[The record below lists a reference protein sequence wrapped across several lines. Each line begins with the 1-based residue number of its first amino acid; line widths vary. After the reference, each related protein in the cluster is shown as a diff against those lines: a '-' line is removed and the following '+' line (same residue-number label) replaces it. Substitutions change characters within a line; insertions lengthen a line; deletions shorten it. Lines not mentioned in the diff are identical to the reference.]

1 MKSIS
6 IFILSIFVLST
17 GFTVNPEA
25 IMKDDEAKKIEDA
38 INVLEEINEI
48 SEERIPPA
56 LLKQAEGIVIIPSV
70 IKAGFVVAGNHGK
83 GIAMVREEDG
93 TWSLPAFVNITG
105 GSVGF
110 QVGVKATDVILIF
123 KRKQSLY
130 ELQNSDFT
138 LGADASIA
146 AGPVGR
152 TASASTNIKFEAEI
166 LSYSRSRGV
175 FAGVS
180 FEGSVLDVNNKS
192 NETFY
197 WKSGVSVDDIYHNN
211 VEEYPAEVI
220 EKLRSTLDGI
230 AL

>member
-1 MKSIS
+1 MKIIS
-6 IFILSIFVLST
+6 ILMIATLALNT

-25 IMKDDEAKKIEDA
+25 MLKDDESRKIEDA
-38 INVLEEINEI
+38 ITVLQEINEI
-48 SEERIPPA
+48 AEQRIPPA

-70 IKAGFVVAGNHGK
+70 IKAGFVVAGNRGK

-110 QVGVKATDVILIF
+110 QAGVKATDVILMF
-123 KRKQSLY
+123 KRKQTLY
-130 ELQNSDFT
+130 EMQNRDFT

-180 FEGSVLDVNNKS
+180 FEGSVLDVNDKA

-197 WKSGVSVDDIYHNN
+197 WKQGVTVDDIYHKN
-211 VEEYPAEVI
+211 VEEYPAEVV
-220 EKLRSTLDGI
+220 EKLMSTLDGV

>member
-1 MKSIS
+1 MKLIS
-6 IFILSIFVLST
+6 ILILSTLMLNT

-25 IMKDDEAKKIEDA
+25 IMKDDESKKIEDA

-48 SEERIPPA
+48 SEQRIPPA

-197 WKSGVSVDDIYHNN
+197 WKTDVSVDDIYNNN
-211 VEEYPAEVI
+211 VEEYPTEVI
-220 EKLRSTLDGI
+220 EKLRSTLDGV

>member
-1 MKSIS
+1 MKI
-6 IFILSIFVLST
+6 IPLFIIAILLINT
-17 GFTVNPEA
+17 GFVTPPPTRLQ
-25 IMKDDEAKKIEDA
+25 DDETEKIEDA
-38 INVLEEINEI
+38 ITVLKEINEI
-48 SEERIPPA
+48 SEQQIPPS
-56 LLKQAEGIVIIPSV
+56 LLKQAEGIVIIPNV

-83 GIAMVREEDG
+83 GISMVREDDG
-93 TWSLPAFVNITG
+93 SWSLPAFVNISG

-123 KRKQSLY
+123 KRKKSLF

-138 LGADASIA
+138 LGADASVA

-180 FEGSVLDVNNKS
+180 FEGSVLDVYEKANKNFYQ
-192 NETFY
+192 NEEVT
-197 WKSGVSVDDIYHNN
+197 VEDIYSYK
-211 VEEYPAEVI
+211 VENYPAEVV
-220 EKLRSTLDGI
+220 EKLMSTLDGI
-230 AL
+230 SL

>member
-1 MKSIS
+1 MKIIS
-6 IFILSIFVLST
+6 MLIIATLVLHT
-17 GFTVNPEA
+17 GFIMNPEA
-25 IMKDDEAKKIEDA
+25 LMKDDEAAKIEDA
-38 INVLEEINEI
+38 ITVLKEINEI
-48 SEERIPPA
+48 SEHRIPPA
-56 LLKQAEGIVIIPSV
+56 LLKQAEGIVIIPNV
-70 IKAGFVVAGNHGK
+70 IKAGFVIAGNHGK

-93 TWSLPAFVNITG
+93 TWSLPAFVNISG

-110 QVGVKATDVILIF
+110 QAGVKATDVILIF
-123 KRKQSLY
+123 KRKQTLY

-152 TASASTNIKFEAEI
+152 TASASTNITFEAEI

-197 WKSGVSVDDIYHNN
+197 WKSGITVDDIYHNN

-220 EKLRSTLDGI
+220 EKLMSTLDGV
-230 AL
+230 AM